1 MLLFL
6 LPSFAMGAALGSFLA
21 VLVDRLSTGRSFV
34 KGRSYCESCKKT
46 LRQSI
51 LFPSSYIVL
60 LGKCRFCK
68 KKIPFRLFLMSFS
81 EPLLAST
88 CFYLAITGIFSITS
102 AILIFIILYLFF
114 GIFVAD
120 IIYGIIPDFFSLAAL
135 IVSFFYVY
143 FQRSPMIAH
152 GIAGLSCFAFFLTL
166 FVITKGRGMG
176 FGDVKLS
183 FIFSLLGYP
192 LIIVS
197 LYFSFLDRCS
207 CGYHTG
213 CMSKNEVFWGVNS
226 LRSILGCLNGYIS
239 LLRPRNSQSISRPL
253 LPLRQKQNGFTII
266 ELITVIGVLGILGSI
281 LLAIV
286 NPLEQFNKAADF

>member
-46 LRQSI
+46 LQAI
-51 LFPSSYIVL
+51 DLVPVFSYIVL

-68 KKIPFRLFLMSFS
+68 KKIPFRLFLI
-81 EPLLAST
+81 ELVTALLAST

-183 FIFSLLGYP
+183 FILGFLLGYP

-197 LYFSFLDRCS
+197 LYLAFL
-207 CGYHTG
+207 TG
-213 CMSKNEVFWGVNS
+213 AAVAIILVVCRKTKFFGG
-226 LRSILGCLNGYIS
+226 SIPFGPFLVASTVIS
-239 LLRPRNSQSISRPL
+239 LFYGQEILRV
-253 LPLRQKQNGFTII
+253 F
-266 ELITVIGVLGILGSI
+266 
-281 LLAIV
+281 LARFF
-286 NPLEQFNKAADF
+286 P